1 LNTVSTG
8 AQKMQRGQKS
18 YVCIHVF
25 DNVKPVLL
33 VAREGGSWCFV
44 CGGEHADNAS
54 EYRVVGMGHLLDSD
68 PALDAL
74 LDLAPE
80 WEAERANVHS
90 PWIRSKCAPLDD

>member
-1 LNTVSTG
+1 MSVSSTG
-8 AQKMQRGQKS
+8 ATKMQRGQKS

-44 CGGEHADNAS
+44 CGGEHDDNAS
-54 EYRVVGMGHLLDSD
+54 EYRVVGMGHLLDLD
-68 PALDAL
+68 PSLNAL

-80 WEAERANVHS
+80 WEAERADVHS
-90 PWIRSKCAPLDD
+90 PWIRTKCALDD